1 MDNIENNKRIAKN
14 TMFLFFRMLFTMF
27 ISLFTTRIVLEELG
41 VIDFGIYNVV
51 GGIVLMMEFLKSSM
65 STSIQRFLSFELGNK
80 NYVRVRETFSMSI
93 NIHLIIVIIIFVL
106 AETIGVWFLN
116 EKLIIPIDR
125 MYAANWVYQFSILT
139 FIIGILNVSYN
150 AIIISE
156 EKMKI
161 YAYISIIESFLKLA
175 AVFLLIWTENDNLVM
190 YSGLIFMLSLVM
202 FVFYIIYC
210 KSNFSSTKYTFRRDN
225 KLFYKLLNYAGWNLF
240 GGLAGVS
247 KGQGV
252 NILLNLFFGPTVNA
266 ARAISF
272 QVSGAVNMFVTNFQI
287 AINPQ
292 IIKSYAIEDK
302 KYMHELIFRGSKFS
316 FYLLYVMSLPI
327 LFETQFVLNIWLTNV
342 PDYTQIFTRLIILN
356 VLIDSLSGTL
366 MTAAQA
372 SGKIKKYQMIIGGLI
387 ISILPFSY
395 FFLQLDFP
403 PQSTFYVSICIS
415 IIALFSRLLLIN
427 KLVNVSIKQ
436 FLKEVLMRVLLVV
449 GISLILPLIFKY
461 QTESSVIN
469 FILLIIISFLSI
481 IYSIYIIGLDNV
493 EKLFIKSKI
502 ADLLIL
508 FKKKFS
514 I

>member
-1 MDNIENNKRIAKN
+1 MYNIENNKRIAKN
-14 TMFLFFRMLFTMF
+14 TMFLFFRMFFSLV
-27 ISLFTTRIVLEELG
+27 IALFTTRIVLKELG
-41 VIDFGIYNVV
+41 VIDFGIYAVV

-65 STSIQRFLSFELGNK
+65 SSSIQRFLSFEIGNK
-80 NYVRVRETFSMSI
+80 NYTRVKEVFSMSI
-93 NIHLIIVIIIFVL
+93 NIHLIIVFIIFVI
-106 AETIGVWFLN
+106 AETIGLWFLN
-116 EKLIIPIDR
+116 QKLIIPTER
-125 MYAANWVYQFSILT
+125 LNAANWVYQFSVLT
-139 FIIGILNVSYN
+139 FIVGVLNVSYN

-161 YAYISIIESFLKLA
+161 YAYMSILESFLKLV
-175 AVFLLIWTENDNLVM
+175 AVFFLIWTESDKLIM
-190 YSGLIFMLSLVM
+190 YSGLIFSISLIV
-202 FVFYIIYC
+202 FSFYIIYC
-210 KSNFSSTKYTFRRDN
+210 KLKFPLIKYTFRRNN
-225 KLFYKLLNYAGWNLF
+225 KLFYKLLKFAGWNLF
-240 GGLAGVS
+240 GGLAGVA

-252 NILLNLFFGPTVNA
+252 NIILNLFFGPTVNA

-272 QVSGAVNMFVTNFQI
+272 QVGGAINMFVTNFQV

-292 IIKSYAIEDK
+292 IIKSYAIEDN
-302 KYMHELIFRGSKFS
+302 KYMQELIFRGSKFS

-327 LFETQFVLNIWLTNV
+327 LFETQFVLNIWLKNI
-342 PDYTQIFTRLIILN
+342 PDYTQIFIRLIIIN

-403 PQSTFYVSICIS
+403 PQSTLYISICIS
-415 IIALFSRLLLIN
+415 VIALFSRLLLIN

-436 FLKEVLMRVLLVV
+436 FLQEVLMRVLLVV

-461 QTESSVIN
+461 QTESSFIN
-469 FILLIIISFLSI
+469 SVLLIIISFLSI
-481 IYSIYIIGLDNV
+481 VYSIYIIGLDNV

-502 ADLLIL
+502 TDLLIL
-508 FKKKFS
+508 LKKK
-514 I
+514 